1 MPICGGGSSAR
12 SRSSLGTRIRNVWT
26 GAVAEVV
33 KHDPRTG
40 TTQLRDTGT
49 GTVQTMNSHNNA
61 HYVDM
66 REAE

>member
-1 MPICGGGSSAR
+1 
-12 SRSSLGTRIRNVWT
+12 VWT

-61 HYVDM
+61 HYVAV